1 MKKKEFLF
9 ILISS
14 SILVFAWIVFS
25 ILESAMSSTIS
36 ETLQV
41 QTSAIPAT
49 FDSKIMNS
57 IKNRKQIT
65 PQNID
70 TRIPDTD
77 TASGSATPNPTVTPI
92 QPSPSIPLPSI
103 TSEITP

>member
-1 MKKKEFLF
+1 MKKREFLF

-14 SILVFAWIVFS
+14 SILVFAWIIFS

-41 QTSAIPAT
+41 QTSAIQAT
-49 FDSKIMNS
+49 FDSKIINS

-65 PQNID
+65 PQNIE
-70 TRIPDTD
+70 TKIPD
-77 TASGSATPNPTVTPI
+77 TASGSATPNPSVTSV

-103 TSEITP
+103 TPEITP